1 LDFAAFIASRQFLLT
16 EGSVYE
22 RLRRNPAIEV
32 DPTIYHAALIYDDAT
47 RSQLA
52 DIHREYLDVGQS
64 HRIPMLAFT
73 DTWRANAERISQ
85 SRFKGRPVNQDHA
98 RFLRQI
104 RDGYGSGA
112 SPIYIA
118 GNIGPRGDAYRP
130 DEAPDTAE
138 AEVFHTPQI
147 EALAEGGVDCL
158 FAATLPAV
166 GEALGVANV
175 MAATGLPYVISFV
188 LTPAGTVLDGT
199 SLASAMARIDDG
211 TDHPPAGY
219 SVNCVYPT
227 AFARGLRG
235 LGREAPAMAHRLV
248 SFQANTSARDPAE
261 LDGLDHIETIE
272 PERLAGLMLDIYKEF
287 GTPVLGG
294 CCGTDTRH
302 IASLGSTILGNR
314 PFQKS

>member
-1 LDFAAFIASRQFLLT
+1 MDFATFIASRQFLLT
-16 EGSVYE
+16 EGSIYE
-22 RLRRNPAIEV
+22 RLRRNPTIDR
-32 DPTIYHAALIYDDAT
+32 DPAIYHAALIYDDAT
-47 RSQLA
+47 RAVLG
-52 DIHREYLDVGQS
+52 DVHREYLDVGQS

-73 DTWRANAERISQ
+73 DTWRANAERIAQ

-104 RDGYGSGA
+104 RDGYGSST

-118 GNIGPRGDAYRP
+118 GNTGPRGDAYRP

-138 AEVFHTPQI
+138 AQAFHTPQI

-158 FAATLPAV
+158 FAATLPAA
-166 GEALGVANV
+166 GEALGIANA

-188 LTPAGTVLDGT
+188 LSPGGTVLDGT

-211 TDHPPAGY
+211 ASQPPAGY

-227 AFARGLRG
+227 AFARGLRA

-248 SFQANTSARDPAE
+248 GFQANTSARDPAE
-261 LDGLDHIETIE
+261 LDGLDHLESIE
-272 PERLAGLMLDIYKEF
+272 PDRLAALMLGIYKEF

-302 IASLGSTILGNR
+302 IASLGSAILGDR
-314 PFQKS
+314 PSQKS

>member
-1 LDFAAFIASRQFLLT
+1 MDFATFIASRQFLLT

-32 DPTIYHAALIYDDAT
+32 DPAIYHAALIYDDAT
-47 RSQLA
+47 RAILA
-52 DIHREYLDVGQS
+52 DVHREYLDVGQS

-73 DTWRANAERISQ
+73 DTWRANAERTAQ
-85 SRFKGRPVNQDHA
+85 SRFTGRPVNQDHA

-104 RDGYGSGA
+104 RDGYGSST

-130 DEAPDTAE
+130 DEAPDTDE
-138 AEVFHTPQI
+138 AQAFHTPQI

-158 FAATLPAV
+158 FAATLPAA
-166 GEALGVANV
+166 GEALGIANA

-188 LTPAGTVLDGT
+188 LTPGGTVLDGT

-211 TDHPPAGY
+211 AAQPPAGY

-227 AFARGLRG
+227 AFARGLRA

-261 LDGLDHIETIE
+261 LDGLDHLESIE
-272 PERLAGLMLDIYKEF
+272 PDRLAALMLDIHQEF
-287 GTPVLGG
+287 GTSVLGG

-302 IASLGSTILGNR
+302 IASLGSAILGDR
-314 PFQKS
+314 LSQKS